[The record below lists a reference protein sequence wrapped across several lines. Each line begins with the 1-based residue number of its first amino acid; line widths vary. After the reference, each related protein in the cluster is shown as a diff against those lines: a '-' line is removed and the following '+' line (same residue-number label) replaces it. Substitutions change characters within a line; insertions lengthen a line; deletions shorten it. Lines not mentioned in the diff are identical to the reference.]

1 MTDPE
6 PLSSASPHEDVAA
19 ADVEADGDGAPRR
32 PGGPRRW
39 WTTTGAR
46 VGAVAVLVAAVAA
59 LGWGFFRRPEP
70 PTELRLDQFQAEL
83 ADDNVATATIVNS
96 SSTVEGELTDGSRY
110 TTVFPEAYGETL
122 TQELLDAGVEAEA
135 DNSSGSIWS
144 DIVFGLLPT
153 FLIVG
158 VFVWFVLQMQ
168 RGGKAMK
175 FGRARTADGDRGGD
189 ITFADVAGADEA
201 VLELRE
207 VVEYLREP
215 ERFQRLGAK
224 IPKGVLLVGPPGTGK
239 TLLAR
244 AVAGEAGVPFLSLSG
259 SDFVEMFVGV
269 GASRVRDLF
278 RQAVKQAPAIVFVD
292 EIDAV
297 GRHRGAGVGGGH
309 DEREQ
314 TLNQLL
320 VEMDGFAQTDGVV
333 LIAATNRPDILDPAL
348 LRPGRFDRQVVVD
361 VPDVAGRT
369 AVLQV
374 HLRGKPVA
382 ADVDARTFARRTP
395 GFSGADLANL
405 VNEGALLAARR
416 GSEVVA
422 AADLTAAVD
431 RVLAGPERSR
441 ILSDEE
447 RRVVAVHESGHAL
460 VSHLLPHADDV
471 HKVSI
476 VARGA
481 ALGYTVLLPEEDR
494 HLHSRAQLQDQLAV
508 ALAGRAAEEAV
519 FAELTTGAADD
530 IDRAT
535 RLARAMVTE
544 FGMSDKLGPR
554 RFVARDGEPF
564 MGMEHGRAADH
575 GEEVAARVDEEV
587 SRLLDEAHD
596 RARRILEA
604 HRRGLDLLAASLLEQ
619 ETVADDQL
627 AALLR
632 AVENPAAGDR

>member
-1 MTDPE
+1 MTE
-6 PLSSASPHEDVAA
+6 PDSSPPPAPARPPRS
-19 ADVEADGDGAPRR
+19 PRR
-32 PGGPRRW
+32 GRFHLDSPW
-39 WTTTGAR
+39 VR
-46 VGAVAVLVAAVAA
+46 VAVAVAVGFVAVVVIWTTV
-59 LGWGFFRRPEP
+59 LRPDP
-70 PTELRLDQFQAEL
+70 PQELRLDQFQDRL
-83 ADDNVATATIVNS
+83 RDDRVRTATIVNS
-96 SSTVEGELTDGSRY
+96 SSSVEGELADGTEYR
-110 TTVFPEAYGETL
+110 TVFPEAYGETL
-122 TQELLDAGVEAEA
+122 TRQLLARGVEARA
-135 DNSSGSIWS
+135 DNSDGSLWS

-158 VFVWFVLQMQ
+158 VFVWFVLNMQ
-168 RGGKAMK
+168 RGGKALT
-175 FGRARTADGDRGGD
+175 FGRARTAAGDRAGD
-189 ITFADVAGADEA
+189 VTFADVAGADEA
-201 VLELRE
+201 VTELRE
-207 VVEYLREP
+207 VVEYLRDP
-215 ERFQRLGAK
+215 ERFVRLGAR

-278 RQAVKQAPAIVFVD
+278 RQAVDKAPAIVFVD

-361 VPDVAGRT
+361 TPDIAGRT
-369 AVLQV
+369 AVLEV

-382 ADVDARTFARRTP
+382 DDVDVSVLARRTP

-416 GSEVVA
+416 GGDRITAV
-422 AADLTAAVD
+422 DLTAAVE

-441 ILSDEE
+441 ILSEDE
-447 RRVVAVHESGHAL
+447 RRVVAVHESGHAI
-460 VSHLLPHADDV
+460 VSHLLPHADEV

-476 VARGA
+476 VSRGA

-494 HLHSRAQLQDQLAV
+494 HLHSRAQLSDQLAV

-519 FAELTTGAADD
+519 FDQLTTGAIDD
-530 IDRAT
+530 IQRAT

-544 FGMSDKLGPR
+544 YGMSDKLGPR
-554 RFVARDGEPF
+554 RLVSGDGEPF
-564 MGMEHGRAADH
+564 LGLDQGRPADH
-575 GEEVAARVDEEV
+575 GAEVAARVDEEV
-587 SRLLDEAHD
+587 SRLLDEAHE
-596 RARRILEA
+596 RARRILED
-604 HRRGLDLLAASLLEQ
+604 HRPGLDRLASTLLERETVADAELADLLAA
-619 ETVADDQL
+619 V
-627 AALLR
+627 
-632 AVENPAAGDR
+632 GDP

>member
-1 MTDPE
+1 VTEPDP
-6 PLSSASPHEDVAA
+6 SPPPAPA
-19 ADVEADGDGAPRR
+19 RPPRSPRR
-32 PGGPRRW
+32 GRFHLESPW
-39 WTTTGAR
+39 VR
-46 VGAVAVLVAAVAA
+46 VAVAVAVGFVAVVVIWTTV
-59 LGWGFFRRPEP
+59 LRPDP
-70 PTELRLDQFQAEL
+70 PQELRLDQFQDRL
-83 ADDNVATATIVNS
+83 RDDRVRTATIVNS
-96 SSTVEGELTDGSRY
+96 SSSVEGELTDGTEYR
-110 TTVFPEAYGETL
+110 TVFPEAYGETL
-122 TQELLDAGVEAEA
+122 TRQLLARGVEARA
-135 DNSSGSIWS
+135 DNSDGSLWS

-158 VFVWFVLQMQ
+158 VFVWFVLNMQ
-168 RGGKAMK
+168 RGGKALT
-175 FGRARTADGDRGGD
+175 FGRARTAAGDRAGD
-189 ITFADVAGADEA
+189 VTFADVAGADEA
-201 VLELRE
+201 VTELRE
-207 VVEYLREP
+207 VVEYLRDP
-215 ERFQRLGAK
+215 ERFVRLGAR

-278 RQAVKQAPAIVFVD
+278 RQAVDKAPAIVFVD

-361 VPDVAGRT
+361 TPDIAGRT
-369 AVLQV
+369 AVLEV

-382 ADVDARTFARRTP
+382 DDVDVSVLARRTP

-416 GSEVVA
+416 GGDRITAVDLA
-422 AADLTAAVD
+422 AAVE

-441 ILSDEE
+441 ILSEDE
-447 RRVVAVHESGHAL
+447 RRVVAVHESGHAI
-460 VSHLLPHADDV
+460 VSHLLPHADEV

-476 VARGA
+476 VSRGA

-494 HLHSRAQLQDQLAV
+494 HLHSRAQLSDQLAV

-519 FAELTTGAADD
+519 FDQLTTGAIDD
-530 IDRAT
+530 IQRAT

-544 FGMSDKLGPR
+544 YGMSDKLGPR
-554 RFVARDGEPF
+554 RLVSGDGEPF
-564 MGMEHGRAADH
+564 LGLDQGRPADH
-575 GEEVAARVDEEV
+575 GAEVAARVDEEV
-587 SRLLDEAHD
+587 SRLLDEAHE
-596 RARRILEA
+596 RARRILED
-604 HRRGLDLLAASLLEQ
+604 HRPGLDRLASTLLERETVADAELADLLAA
-619 ETVADDQL
+619 V
-627 AALLR
+627 
-632 AVENPAAGDR
+632 GDP

>member
-1 MTDPE
+1 MANELVSVQPE
-6 PLSSASPHEDVAA
+6 P
-19 ADVEADGDGAPRR
+19 GAPA
-32 PGGPRRW
+32 PGEPRSPRRS
-39 WTTTGAR
+39 AR
-46 VGAVAVLVAAVAA
+46 KVPGSNLQRALVVGVVLVAVGAVV
-59 LGWGFFRRPEP
+59 WGVVDRETPPE
-70 PTELRLDQFQAEL
+70 ELRLDQFQDRL
-83 ADDNVATATIVNS
+83 AHDQVASATIVDS
-96 SSTVEGELTDGSRY
+96 SSAVHGKLRNGTRY
-110 TTVFPEAYGETL
+110 RTSFPEAYGERL
-122 TQELLDAGVEAEA
+122 TQELLDHDVKADA

-175 FGRARTADGDRGGD
+175 FGRASTADGDRAGEV
-189 ITFADVAGADEA
+189 TFADVAGADEA
-201 VLELRE
+201 IVELRE
-207 VVEYLREP
+207 VVEYLRDP
-215 ERFQRLGAK
+215 ERFKRLGAR

-244 AVAGEAGVPFLSLSG
+244 AVAGEADVPFMSLSG

-292 EIDAV
+292 EVDAV

-361 VPDVAGRT
+361 NPDVAGRA
-369 AVLQV
+369 AVLAV

-382 ADVDARTFARRTP
+382 GDVDAAVLARRTP

-416 GSEVVA
+416 GGDRITA
-422 AADLTAAVD
+422 GDLSAAVE

-441 ILSDEE
+441 ILSDLE
-447 RRVVAVHESGHAL
+447 RRIVAVHESGHAI

-476 VARGA
+476 VARGS

-494 HLHSRAQLQDQLAV
+494 HLHSRAQLADQLAV
-508 ALAGRAAEEAV
+508 ALAGRAAEEVV
-519 FAELTTGAADD
+519 FGELTTGAADD

-535 RLARAMVTE
+535 RLAHAMVTE
-544 FGMSDKLGPR
+544 YGMSDKLGPR
-554 RFVARDGEPF
+554 RFVTRDGEPF
-564 MGMEHGRAADH
+564 LGLDHNRAADH
-575 GEEVAARVDEEV
+575 GTDVAARVDEEV

-596 RARRILEA
+596 RARGILES
-604 HRRGLDLLAASLLEQ
+604 HRGGLDRLAAALIER
-619 ETVADDQL
+619 ETLADADL
-627 AALLR
+627 AEHLSTLGAQ
-632 AVENPAAGDR
+632 

>member
-1 MTDPE
+1 MTEPDP
-6 PLSSASPHEDVAA
+6 SPPPAPA
-19 ADVEADGDGAPRR
+19 RPPRSPRR
-32 PGGPRRW
+32 GRFHLESPW
-39 WTTTGAR
+39 VR
-46 VGAVAVLVAAVAA
+46 VAVAVAV
-59 LGWGFFRRPEP
+59 GFVVVLIWTTVLRPDP
-70 PTELRLDQFQAEL
+70 PQELRLDQFQDRL
-83 ADDNVATATIVNS
+83 RDDRVRTATIVNS
-96 SSTVEGELTDGSRY
+96 SSSVEGELTDGTEYR
-110 TTVFPEAYGETL
+110 TVFPEAYGETL
-122 TQELLDAGVEAEA
+122 TRQLLARGVEAQA
-135 DNSSGSIWS
+135 DNSDGSLWS

-158 VFVWFVLQMQ
+158 VFVWFVLNMQ
-168 RGGKAMK
+168 RGGKALT
-175 FGRARTADGDRGGD
+175 FGRARTAAGDRAGD
-189 ITFADVAGADEA
+189 VTFADVAGADEA
-201 VLELRE
+201 VTELRE
-207 VVEYLREP
+207 VVEYLRDP
-215 ERFQRLGAK
+215 ERFARLGAR

-278 RQAVKQAPAIVFVD
+278 RQAVDKAPAIVFVD

-361 VPDVAGRT
+361 TPDIAGRT
-369 AVLQV
+369 AVLEV

-382 ADVDARTFARRTP
+382 DDVDVAVLARRTP

-416 GSEVVA
+416 GG
-422 AADLTAAVD
+422 DRIAAVD
-431 RVLAGPERSR
+431 LAAAVERVLAGPERSR
-441 ILSDEE
+441 ILSEDE
-447 RRVVAVHESGHAL
+447 RRVVAVHESGHAI
-460 VSHLLPHADDV
+460 VSHLLPHADEV

-476 VARGA
+476 VSRGA

-494 HLHSRAQLQDQLAV
+494 HLHSRAQLSDQLAV

-519 FAELTTGAADD
+519 FDQLTTGAIDD
-530 IDRAT
+530 IQRAT

-544 FGMSDKLGPR
+544 YGMSDKLGPR
-554 RFVARDGEPF
+554 RLVSGDGEPF
-564 MGMEHGRAADH
+564 LGLDQGRPADH
-575 GEEVAARVDEEV
+575 GAEVAARVDEEV
-587 SRLLDEAHD
+587 SRLLDEAHE
-596 RARRILEA
+596 RARRILED
-604 HRRGLDLLAASLLEQ
+604 HRPGLDRLASTLLERETVADAELADLLAA
-619 ETVADDQL
+619 V
-627 AALLR
+627 
-632 AVENPAAGDR
+632 GDP

>member
-1 MTDPE
+1 VTE
-6 PLSSASPHEDVAA
+6 PDSSLPPAPARPPRS
-19 ADVEADGDGAPRR
+19 PRR
-32 PGGPRRW
+32 GRFHLDSPW
-39 WTTTGAR
+39 VR
-46 VGAVAVLVAAVAA
+46 VAVAVAVGFVAVVVIWTTV
-59 LGWGFFRRPEP
+59 LRPDP
-70 PTELRLDQFQAEL
+70 PQELRLDQFQDRL
-83 ADDNVATATIVNS
+83 RDDRVRTATIVNS
-96 SSTVEGELTDGSRY
+96 SSSVEGELTDGTEYR
-110 TTVFPEAYGETL
+110 TVFPEAYGETL
-122 TQELLDAGVEAEA
+122 TRQLLARGVEARA
-135 DNSSGSIWS
+135 DNSDGSLWS

-158 VFVWFVLQMQ
+158 VFVWFVLNMQ
-168 RGGKAMK
+168 RGGKALT
-175 FGRARTADGDRGGD
+175 FGRARTAAGDRAGD
-189 ITFADVAGADEA
+189 VTFADVAGADEA
-201 VLELRE
+201 VTELRE
-207 VVEYLREP
+207 VVEYLRDP
-215 ERFQRLGAK
+215 ERFVRLGAR

-278 RQAVKQAPAIVFVD
+278 RQAVDKAPAIVFVD

-361 VPDVAGRT
+361 TPDIAGRT
-369 AVLQV
+369 AVLEV

-382 ADVDARTFARRTP
+382 DDVDVSVLARRTP

-416 GSEVVA
+416 GGDRITAVDLA
-422 AADLTAAVD
+422 AAVE

-441 ILSDEE
+441 ILSEDE
-447 RRVVAVHESGHAL
+447 RRVVAVHESGHAI
-460 VSHLLPHADDV
+460 VSHLLPHADEV

-476 VARGA
+476 VSRGA

-494 HLHSRAQLQDQLAV
+494 HLHSRAQLSDQLAV

-519 FAELTTGAADD
+519 FDQLTTGAIDD
-530 IDRAT
+530 IQRAT

-544 FGMSDKLGPR
+544 YGMSDKLGPR
-554 RFVARDGEPF
+554 RLVSGDGEPF
-564 MGMEHGRAADH
+564 LGLDQGRPADH
-575 GEEVAARVDEEV
+575 GAEVAARVDEEV
-587 SRLLDEAHD
+587 SRLLDEAHE
-596 RARRILEA
+596 RARRILED
-604 HRRGLDLLAASLLEQ
+604 HRPGLDRLASTLLERETVADAELADLLAA
-619 ETVADDQL
+619 V
-627 AALLR
+627 
-632 AVENPAAGDR
+632 GDP

>member
-1 MTDPE
+1 MTAPE
-6 PLSSASPHEDVAA
+6 PPASAPPPEPGPAVDRTPDPPTSKGRRSGSS
-19 ADVEADGDGAPRR
+19 RR
-32 PGGPRRW
+32 RNSTRSW
-39 WTTTGAR
+39 AI
-46 VGAVAVLVAAVAA
+46 AAVLVVVAVVA
-59 LGWGFFRRPEP
+59 LVWGFLSRSESPE
-70 PTELRLDQFQAEL
+70 ELRLDQFEERLQ
-83 ADDNVATATIVNS
+83 DDQVRTATIVNS
-96 SSTVEGELTDGSRY
+96 SSTVEGELTDGTRY
-110 TTVFPEAYGETL
+110 RTVFPEAYGERL
-122 TQELLDAGVEAEA
+122 TQQLLVHDVEADA
-135 DNSSGSIWS
+135 DNSDGDIWS

-168 RGGKAMK
+168 RGGRALK
-175 FGRARTADGDRGGD
+175 FGRARTSEADRTGAV
-189 ITFADVAGADEA
+189 TFEDVAGADEA

-207 VVEYLREP
+207 VVEYLRDP
-215 ERFQRLGAK
+215 ERFQRLGAR

-278 RQAVKQAPAIVFVD
+278 RQAVNQAPAIVFVD

-297 GRHRGAGVGGGH
+297 GRHRGAGMGGGH

-361 VPDVAGRT
+361 TPDVAGRA
-369 AVLQV
+369 AVLAV
-374 HLRGKPVA
+374 HLRGKPTA
-382 ADVDARTFARRTP
+382 DDVDPRVLARRTP

-416 GSEVVA
+416 GGDRITA
-422 AADLTAAVD
+422 TDLSAAVE

-441 ILSDEE
+441 ILSPEE
-447 RRVVAVHESGHAL
+447 RRIVAVHESGHAI

-476 VARGA
+476 VSRGA
-481 ALGYTVLLPEEDR
+481 ALGYTVLLPEQDR
-494 HLHSRAQLQDQLAV
+494 HLHSRAQLSDQLAV

-519 FAELTTGAADD
+519 FGELTTGAADD

-544 FGMSDKLGPR
+544 YGMSDKLGPR

-564 MGMEHGRAADH
+564 LGLDHGRAADH
-575 GEEVAARVDEEV
+575 GDEVAARVDEEV
-587 SRLLDEAHD
+587 SRLLEEAHD
-596 RARRILEA
+596 RARRILES
-604 HRRGLDLLAASLLEQ
+604 HRAGLDRLAATLLEQ
-619 ETVADDQL
+619 ETVADEEL
-627 AALLR
+627 AALLA
-632 AVENPAAGDR
+632 AVGDA

>member
-1 MTDPE
+1 M
-6 PLSSASPHEDVAA
+6 LV
-19 ADVEADGDGAPRR
+19 
-32 PGGPRRW
+32 
-39 WTTTGAR
+39 
-46 VGAVAVLVAAVAA
+46 AVAVVALV
-59 LGWGFFRRPEP
+59 WGFLGRSESPE
-70 PTELRLDQFQAEL
+70 ELRLDQFEERLQ
-83 ADDNVATATIVNS
+83 DDQVRTATIVNS
-96 SSTVEGELTDGSRY
+96 SSTVEGELTDGTRY
-110 TTVFPEAYGETL
+110 RTVFPEAYGERL
-122 TQELLDAGVEAEA
+122 TQQLLVHDVEADA
-135 DNSSGSIWS
+135 DNSDGDIWS

-168 RGGKAMK
+168 RGGKALK
-175 FGRARTADGDRGGD
+175 FGRARTSEADRAGAV
-189 ITFADVAGADEA
+189 TFEDVAGADEA
-201 VLELRE
+201 VLELRD
-207 VVEYLREP
+207 VVEYLRDP
-215 ERFQRLGAK
+215 ERFQRLGAR

-278 RQAVKQAPAIVFVD
+278 RQAVNQAPAIVFVD

-361 VPDVAGRT
+361 TPDVAGRA
-369 AVLQV
+369 AVLAV
-374 HLRGKPVA
+374 HLRGKPTA
-382 ADVDARTFARRTP
+382 DDVDPRVLARRTP

-416 GSEVVA
+416 GGDRITA
-422 AADLTAAVD
+422 TDLSAAVE

-441 ILSDEE
+441 ILSPEE
-447 RRVVAVHESGHAL
+447 RRIVAVHESGHAI

-476 VARGA
+476 VSRGA
-481 ALGYTVLLPEEDR
+481 ALGYTVLLPEQDR
-494 HLHSRAQLQDQLAV
+494 HLHSRAQLSDQLAV

-519 FAELTTGAADD
+519 FGELTTGAADD

-544 FGMSDKLGPR
+544 YGMSDKLGPR

-564 MGMEHGRAADH
+564 LGLDHGRAADH
-575 GEEVAARVDEEV
+575 GDEVAARLDEEV
-587 SRLLDEAHD
+587 SRLLEEAHD
-596 RARRILEA
+596 RARRILES
-604 HRRGLDLLAASLLEQ
+604 HRSGLDRLAATLLEQ
-619 ETVADDQL
+619 ETVADEEL
-627 AALLR
+627 AALLA
-632 AVENPAAGDR
+632 AVGDA

>member
-1 MTDPE
+1 M
-6 PLSSASPHEDVAA
+6 
-19 ADVEADGDGAPRR
+19 
-32 PGGPRRW
+32 PGSNLQ
-39 WTTTGAR
+39 R
-46 VGAVAVLVAAVAA
+46 VLVVGVAVVAVVAIV
-59 LGWGFFRRPEP
+59 WGFLSRPEP
-70 PTELRLDQFQAEL
+70 PKELRLDQFQDRL
-83 ADDNVATATIVNS
+83 AHDQVVTATIVKS
-96 SSTVEGELTDGSRY
+96 SSAVEGKLRNGIRY
-110 TTVFPEAYGETL
+110 RTEFPLAYGERL
-122 TQELLDAGVEAEA
+122 TQELLDHDVKADA

-144 DIVFGLLPT
+144 DIIFGLLPT

-175 FGRARTADGDRGGD
+175 FGRASTAGGDRGGD
-189 ITFADVAGADEA
+189 VTFADVAGADEA

-207 VVEYLREP
+207 VVEYLRDP
-215 ERFQRLGAK
+215 DRFKRLGAR

-244 AVAGEAGVPFLSLSG
+244 AVAGEADVPFMSLSG

-361 VPDVAGRT
+361 NPDVAGRA
-369 AVLQV
+369 AVLTV
-374 HLRGKPVA
+374 HLKGKPIAV
-382 ADVDARTFARRTP
+382 DVDAAVLARRTP

-416 GSEVVA
+416 GGDRIT
-422 AADLTAAVD
+422 AADLSAAVE

-441 ILSDEE
+441 ILSDLE
-447 RRVVAVHESGHAL
+447 RRIVAVHESGHAI
-460 VSHLLPHADDV
+460 VSHVLPHADDV

-476 VARGA
+476 VARGS

-494 HLHSRAQLQDQLAV
+494 HLHSRAQLADQLAV
-508 ALAGRAAEEAV
+508 ALAGRAAEEVV
-519 FAELTTGAADD
+519 FGELTTGAADD

-535 RLARAMVTE
+535 RLAQAMVTE
-544 FGMSDKLGPR
+544 YGMSNKLGPR
-554 RFVARDGEPF
+554 RFASRDGEPF
-564 MGMEHGRAADH
+564 LGLDHGRAADH
-575 GEEVAARVDEEV
+575 GTDVAVRVDEEV

-596 RARRILEA
+596 RARRILES
-604 HRRGLDLLAASLLEQ
+604 HRGGLDRLA
-619 ETVADDQL
+619 
-627 AALLR
+627 AALLER
-632 AVENPAAGDR
+632 ETLADAELAEHLSALGAQ

>member
-1 MTDPE
+1 
-6 PLSSASPHEDVAA
+6 V
-19 ADVEADGDGAPRR
+19 
-32 PGGPRRW
+32 PGSNLQ
-39 WTTTGAR
+39 R
-46 VGAVAVLVAAVAA
+46 VLVVGVAVVAVVAIV
-59 LGWGFFRRPEP
+59 WGFLSRPEP
-70 PTELRLDQFQAEL
+70 PKELRLDQFQDRL
-83 ADDNVATATIVNS
+83 AHDQVVTATIVKS
-96 SSTVEGELTDGSRY
+96 SSAVEGKLRNGIRY
-110 TTVFPEAYGETL
+110 RTEFPLAYGERL
-122 TQELLDAGVEAEA
+122 TQELLDHDVKADA

-175 FGRARTADGDRGGD
+175 FGRASTAGGDRGGD
-189 ITFADVAGADEA
+189 VTFADVAGADEA

-207 VVEYLREP
+207 VVEYLRDP
-215 ERFQRLGAK
+215 DRFKRLGAR

-244 AVAGEAGVPFLSLSG
+244 AVAGEADVPFMSLSG

-361 VPDVAGRT
+361 NPDVAGRA
-369 AVLQV
+369 AVLTV
-374 HLRGKPVA
+374 HLKGKPIAV
-382 ADVDARTFARRTP
+382 DVDAAVLARRTP

-416 GSEVVA
+416 GGDRIT
-422 AADLTAAVD
+422 AADLSAAVE

-441 ILSDEE
+441 ILSDLE
-447 RRVVAVHESGHAL
+447 RRIVAVHESGHAI
-460 VSHLLPHADDV
+460 VSHVLPHADDV

-476 VARGA
+476 VARGS

-494 HLHSRAQLQDQLAV
+494 HLHSRAQLADQLAV
-508 ALAGRAAEEAV
+508 ALAGRAAEEVV
-519 FAELTTGAADD
+519 FGELTTGAADD

-535 RLARAMVTE
+535 RLAQAMVTE
-544 FGMSDKLGPR
+544 YGMSNKLGPR
-554 RFVARDGEPF
+554 RFVSRDGEPF
-564 MGMEHGRAADH
+564 LGLDHGRAADH
-575 GEEVAARVDEEV
+575 GTDVAVRVDEEV

-596 RARRILEA
+596 RARRILES
-604 HRRGLDLLAASLLEQ
+604 HRGGLDRLA
-619 ETVADDQL
+619 
-627 AALLR
+627 AALLER
-632 AVENPAAGDR
+632 ETLADAELAEHLSALGAQ

>member
-1 MTDPE
+1 M
-6 PLSSASPHEDVAA
+6 
-19 ADVEADGDGAPRR
+19 
-32 PGGPRRW
+32 PGSNLQ
-39 WTTTGAR
+39 R
-46 VGAVAVLVAAVAA
+46 VLVVGVTVVAVVAIV
-59 LGWGFFRRPEP
+59 WGFLSRPEP
-70 PTELRLDQFQAEL
+70 PKELRLDQFQDRL
-83 ADDNVATATIVNS
+83 AHDQVATATVVKS
-96 SSTVEGELTDGSRY
+96 SSAVEGKLRSGIRY
-110 TTVFPEAYGETL
+110 RTEFPMAYGERL
-122 TQELLDAGVEAEA
+122 TQELLDHDVKADA

-144 DIVFGLLPT
+144 DIIFGLLPT

-175 FGRARTADGDRGGD
+175 FGRASTAGGDRGGD
-189 ITFADVAGADEA
+189 VTFADVAGADEA

-207 VVEYLREP
+207 VVEYLRDP
-215 ERFQRLGAK
+215 DRFKRLGAR

-244 AVAGEAGVPFLSLSG
+244 AVAGEADVPFMSLSG

-361 VPDVAGRT
+361 NPDVAGRA
-369 AVLQV
+369 AVLTV
-374 HLRGKPVA
+374 HLKGKPIAV
-382 ADVDARTFARRTP
+382 DVDAAVLARRTP

-416 GSEVVA
+416 GGDRIT
-422 AADLTAAVD
+422 AADLSAAVE

-441 ILSDEE
+441 ILSDLE
-447 RRVVAVHESGHAL
+447 RRIVAVHESGHAI
-460 VSHLLPHADDV
+460 VSHVLPHADDV

-476 VARGA
+476 VARGS

-494 HLHSRAQLQDQLAV
+494 HLHSRAQLADQLAV
-508 ALAGRAAEEAV
+508 ALAGRAAEEVV
-519 FAELTTGAADD
+519 FGELTTGAADD

-535 RLARAMVTE
+535 RLAQAMVTE
-544 FGMSDKLGPR
+544 YGMSNKLGPR
-554 RFVARDGEPF
+554 RFASRDGEPF
-564 MGMEHGRAADH
+564 LGLDHGRAADH
-575 GEEVAARVDEEV
+575 GTDVAVRVDEEV

-596 RARRILEA
+596 RARRILES
-604 HRRGLDLLAASLLEQ
+604 HRGGLDRLA
-619 ETVADDQL
+619 
-627 AALLR
+627 AALLER
-632 AVENPAAGDR
+632 ETLADAELAEHLSALGAQ

>member
-1 MTDPE
+1 
-6 PLSSASPHEDVAA
+6 
-19 ADVEADGDGAPRR
+19 
-32 PGGPRRW
+32 
-39 WTTTGAR
+39 
-46 VGAVAVLVAAVAA
+46 VAVVAIV
-59 LGWGFFRRPEP
+59 WGFLSRPEP
-70 PTELRLDQFQAEL
+70 PKELRLDQFQDRL
-83 ADDNVATATIVNS
+83 AHDQVATATVVKS
-96 SSTVEGELTDGSRY
+96 SSAVEGKLRSGIRY
-110 TTVFPEAYGETL
+110 RTEFPMAYGERL
-122 TQELLDAGVEAEA
+122 TQELLDHDVKADA

-144 DIVFGLLPT
+144 DIIFGLLPT

-175 FGRARTADGDRGGD
+175 FGRASTAGGDRGGD
-189 ITFADVAGADEA
+189 VTFADVAGADEA

-207 VVEYLREP
+207 VVEYLRDP
-215 ERFQRLGAK
+215 DRFKRLGAR

-244 AVAGEAGVPFLSLSG
+244 AVAGEADVPFMSLSG

-361 VPDVAGRT
+361 NPDVAGRA
-369 AVLQV
+369 AVLTV
-374 HLRGKPVA
+374 HLKGKPIAV
-382 ADVDARTFARRTP
+382 DVDAAVLARRTP

-416 GSEVVA
+416 GGDRIT
-422 AADLTAAVD
+422 AADLSAAVE

-441 ILSDEE
+441 ILSDLE
-447 RRVVAVHESGHAL
+447 RRIVAVHESGHAI
-460 VSHLLPHADDV
+460 VSHVLPHADDV

-476 VARGA
+476 VARGS

-494 HLHSRAQLQDQLAV
+494 HLHSRAQLADQLAV
-508 ALAGRAAEEAV
+508 ALAGRAAEEVV
-519 FAELTTGAADD
+519 FGELTTGAADD

-535 RLARAMVTE
+535 RLAQAMVTE
-544 FGMSDKLGPR
+544 YGMSNKLGPR
-554 RFVARDGEPF
+554 RFASRDGEPF
-564 MGMEHGRAADH
+564 LGLDHGRAADH
-575 GEEVAARVDEEV
+575 GTDVAVRVDEEV

-596 RARRILEA
+596 RARRILES
-604 HRRGLDLLAASLLEQ
+604 HRGGLDRLA
-619 ETVADDQL
+619 
-627 AALLR
+627 AALLER
-632 AVENPAAGDR
+632 ETLADAELAEHLSALGAQ

>member
-1 MTDPE
+1 VV
-6 PLSSASPHEDVAA
+6 LVAVALAS
-19 ADVEADGDGAPRR
+19 
-32 PGGPRRW
+32 
-39 WTTTGAR
+39 
-46 VGAVAVLVAAVAA
+46 VAVL
-59 LGWGFFRRPEP
+59 RRSPGPE
-70 PTELRLDQFQAEL
+70 ELRLDQFQQRL
-83 ADDNVATATIVNS
+83 DSGHVRTATMFRS
-96 SSTVEGELTDGSRY
+96 SSTVEGKLTDGTLYR
-110 TTVFPEAYGETL
+110 TVFPAAYGEQL
-122 TQELLDAGVEAEA
+122 TKDLLAHDVRADA
-135 DNSSGSIWS
+135 DNSDGSIWS

-168 RGGKAMK
+168 RGGKALR
-175 FGRARTADGDRGGD
+175 FGRARTAGSDRAGEV
-189 ITFADVAGADEA
+189 TFADVAGSDEA
-201 VLELRE
+201 VGELRE
-207 VVEYLREP
+207 VVDYLRDP
-215 ERFQRLGAK
+215 ARFQRLGAR

-278 RQAVKQAPAIVFVD
+278 RQAVSQAPAIVFVD

-320 VEMDGFAQTDGVV
+320 VEMDGFAQTDGVIM
-333 LIAATNRPDILDPAL
+333 IAATNRPDILDPAL
-348 LRPGRFDRQVVVD
+348 LRPGRFDRQVLVD
-361 VPDVAGRT
+361 APDVRGRA
-369 AVLQV
+369 AVLEV
-374 HLRGKPVA
+374 HLRHKPTA
-382 ADVDARTFARRTP
+382 PDVDITVLARRTP
-395 GFSGADLANL
+395 GFTGADLANL

-416 GSEVVA
+416 SSETIA
-422 AADLTAAVD
+422 AADLNAAVE
-431 RVLAGPERSR
+431 RVLAGAERSR
-441 ILSDEE
+441 ILSEEE
-447 RRVVAVHESGHAL
+447 RRIVAVHESGHAV
-460 VSHLLPHADDV
+460 VSHVLPHADDV

-494 HLHSRAQLQDQLAV
+494 HLHSRAELSDQLTV

-519 FAELTTGAADD
+519 FDELTTGAVDD
-530 IDRAT
+530 IERAT

-554 RFVARDGEPF
+554 RLVSRDGEPF
-564 MGMEHGRAADH
+564 LGLDHSRVSDH
-575 GEEVAARVDEEV
+575 GEELAARVDEEV
-587 SRLLDEAHD
+587 SRLLEEAHD

-604 HRRGLDLLAASLLEQ
+604 HRPGLDRLAAALLEE
-619 ETVADDQL
+619 ETVADDRL
-627 AALLR
+627 AELL
-632 AVENPAAGDR
+632 AGLGDP

>member
-1 MTDPE
+1 M
-6 PLSSASPHEDVAA
+6 
-19 ADVEADGDGAPRR
+19 
-32 PGGPRRW
+32 
-39 WTTTGAR
+39 
-46 VGAVAVLVAAVAA
+46 VLAVAA
-59 LGWGFFRRPEP
+59 LVWGILTRPDP
-70 PTELRLDQFQAEL
+70 PEELRLDQFQARL
-83 ADDNVATATIVNS
+83 DDGDIRTATVIDS
-96 SSTVEGELTDGSRY
+96 SSTVEGELADGTRY
-110 TTVFPEAYGETL
+110 RTEFPKEYGEQL
-122 TQELLDAGVEAEA
+122 TKDLLVQDIKADA
-135 DNSSGSIWS
+135 DNSDGSIWS
-144 DIVFGLLPT
+144 DVVFGLLPT

-175 FGRARTADGDRGGD
+175 FGRARTAGGD
-189 ITFADVAGADEA
+189 QSGDVTFDDVAGADEA
-201 VLELRE
+201 VVELRE
-207 VVEYLREP
+207 VVEYLRDP
-215 ERFQRLGAK
+215 ERFLRLGAR

-259 SDFVEMFVGV
+259 SDFVEVFVGV

-278 RQAVKQAPAIVFVD
+278 RQAVNQAPAIVFVD

-297 GRHRGAGVGGGH
+297 GRHRGAGVGNGH

-348 LRPGRFDRQVVVD
+348 LRPGRFDRQVMVD
-361 VPDVAGRT
+361 NPDVRGRA
-369 AVLQV
+369 AVLAV

-382 ADVDARTFARRTP
+382 PDVDVAVLARRTP

-416 GSEVVA
+416 GGDVIGR
-422 AADLTAAVD
+422 ADLTAAVE

-441 ILSDEE
+441 ILSVQE
-447 RRVVAVHESGHAL
+447 RRIVAVHESGHAI
-460 VSHLLPHADDV
+460 VSHVLPHADDV

-476 VARGA
+476 VSRGA

-494 HLHSRAQLQDQLAV
+494 HLHSRSQLEDQLAV
-508 ALAGRAAEEAV
+508 LLAGRAAEEAV
-519 FAELTTGAADD
+519 FDELTNGATDD

-535 RLARAMVTE
+535 RLATAMVTE
-544 FGMSDKLGPR
+544 YGMSDKLGPR
-554 RFVARDGEPF
+554 RFVVRDAEPF
-564 MGMEHGRAADH
+564 LGMDQSRAREHGDD
-575 GEEVAARVDEEV
+575 VAAHVDEEV
-587 SRLLDEAHD
+587 SRLLEDAHD

-604 HRRGLDLLAASLLEQ
+604 HRPGLDRLTAALLDRETLADAELADLLAALGE
-619 ETVADDQL
+619 
-627 AALLR
+627 
-632 AVENPAAGDR
+632 P

>member
-1 MTDPE
+1 VTE
-6 PLSSASPHEDVAA
+6 PDSSLPPAPARPPRS
-19 ADVEADGDGAPRR
+19 PRR
-32 PGGPRRW
+32 GRFHLDSPW
-39 WTTTGAR
+39 VR
-46 VGAVAVLVAAVAA
+46 VAVAVAVGFVAVVVIWTTV
-59 LGWGFFRRPEP
+59 LRPDP
-70 PTELRLDQFQAEL
+70 PQELRLDQFQDRL
-83 ADDNVATATIVNS
+83 RDDRVRTATIVNS
-96 SSTVEGELTDGSRY
+96 SSSVEGELTDGTEYR
-110 TTVFPEAYGETL
+110 TVFPEAYGETL
-122 TQELLDAGVEAEA
+122 TRQLLARGVEAQA
-135 DNSSGSIWS
+135 DNSDGSLWS

-158 VFVWFVLQMQ
+158 VFVWFVLNMQ
-168 RGGKAMK
+168 RGGKALT
-175 FGRARTADGDRGGD
+175 FGRARTAAGDRAGD
-189 ITFADVAGADEA
+189 VTFADVAGADEA
-201 VLELRE
+201 VTELRE
-207 VVEYLREP
+207 VVEYLRDP
-215 ERFQRLGAK
+215 ERFVRLGAR

-278 RQAVKQAPAIVFVD
+278 RQAVDKAPAIVFVD

-361 VPDVAGRT
+361 TPDIAGRT
-369 AVLQV
+369 AVLEV

-382 ADVDARTFARRTP
+382 DDVDVSVLARRTP

-416 GSEVVA
+416 GGDRITAVDLA
-422 AADLTAAVD
+422 AAVE

-441 ILSDEE
+441 ILSEDE
-447 RRVVAVHESGHAL
+447 RRVVAVHESGHAI
-460 VSHLLPHADDV
+460 VSHLLPHADEV

-476 VARGA
+476 VSRGA

-494 HLHSRAQLQDQLAV
+494 HLHSRAQLSDQLAV

-519 FAELTTGAADD
+519 FDQLTTGAIDD
-530 IDRAT
+530 IQRAT

-544 FGMSDKLGPR
+544 YGMSDKLGPR
-554 RFVARDGEPF
+554 RLVSGDGEPF
-564 MGMEHGRAADH
+564 LGLDQGRPADH
-575 GEEVAARVDEEV
+575 GAEVAARVDEEV
-587 SRLLDEAHD
+587 SRLLDEAHE
-596 RARRILEA
+596 RARRILED
-604 HRRGLDLLAASLLEQ
+604 HRPGLDRLASTLLERETVADAELADLLAA
-619 ETVADDQL
+619 V
-627 AALLR
+627 
-632 AVENPAAGDR
+632 GDP

>member
-1 MTDPE
+1 VTNQQPPASGPNE
-6 PLSSASPHEDVAA
+6 PAL
-19 ADVEADGDGAPRR
+19 VEA
-32 PGGPRRW
+32 GGPQRASRKVP
-39 WTTTGAR
+39 GSNLQR
-46 VGAVAVLVAAVAA
+46 VLVVGVTVVAVVAIV
-59 LGWGFFRRPEP
+59 WGFLSRPEP
-70 PTELRLDQFQAEL
+70 PKELRLDQFQDRL
-83 ADDNVATATIVNS
+83 AHDQVATATVVKS
-96 SSTVEGELTDGSRY
+96 SSAVEGKLRSGIRY
-110 TTVFPEAYGETL
+110 RTEFPMAYGERL
-122 TQELLDAGVEAEA
+122 TQELLDHDVKADA

-144 DIVFGLLPT
+144 DIIFGLLPT

-175 FGRARTADGDRGGD
+175 FGRASTAGGDRGGD
-189 ITFADVAGADEA
+189 VTFADVAGADEA

-207 VVEYLREP
+207 VVEYLRDP
-215 ERFQRLGAK
+215 DRFKRLGAR

-244 AVAGEAGVPFLSLSG
+244 AVAGEADVPFMSLSG

-361 VPDVAGRT
+361 NPDVAGRA
-369 AVLQV
+369 AVLTV
-374 HLRGKPVA
+374 HLKGKPIAV
-382 ADVDARTFARRTP
+382 DVDAAVLARRTP

-416 GSEVVA
+416 GGDRIT
-422 AADLTAAVD
+422 AADLSAAVE

-441 ILSDEE
+441 ILSDLE
-447 RRVVAVHESGHAL
+447 RRIVAVHESGHAI
-460 VSHLLPHADDV
+460 VSHVLPHADDV

-476 VARGA
+476 VARGS

-494 HLHSRAQLQDQLAV
+494 HLHSRAQLADQLAV
-508 ALAGRAAEEAV
+508 ALAGRAAEEVV
-519 FAELTTGAADD
+519 FGELTTGAADD

-535 RLARAMVTE
+535 RLAQAMVTE
-544 FGMSDKLGPR
+544 YGMSNKLGPR
-554 RFVARDGEPF
+554 RFASRDGEPF
-564 MGMEHGRAADH
+564 LGLDHGRAADH
-575 GEEVAARVDEEV
+575 GTDVAVRVDEEV

-596 RARRILEA
+596 RARRILES
-604 HRRGLDLLAASLLEQ
+604 HRGGLDRLA
-619 ETVADDQL
+619 
-627 AALLR
+627 AALLER
-632 AVENPAAGDR
+632 ETLADAELAEHLSALGAQ

>member
-1 MTDPE
+1 M
-6 PLSSASPHEDVAA
+6 
-19 ADVEADGDGAPRR
+19 
-32 PGGPRRW
+32 PGSNLQ
-39 WTTTGAR
+39 R
-46 VGAVAVLVAAVAA
+46 VLVVGVAVVAVVAIV
-59 LGWGFFRRPEP
+59 WGFLSRPEP
-70 PTELRLDQFQAEL
+70 PKELRLDQFQDRL
-83 ADDNVATATIVNS
+83 AHDQVVTATIVKS
-96 SSTVEGELTDGSRY
+96 SSAVEGKLRNGIRY
-110 TTVFPEAYGETL
+110 RTEFPLAYGERL
-122 TQELLDAGVEAEA
+122 TQELLDHDVKADA

-175 FGRARTADGDRGGD
+175 FGRASTAGGDRGGD
-189 ITFADVAGADEA
+189 VTFADVAGADEA

-207 VVEYLREP
+207 VVEYLRDP
-215 ERFQRLGAK
+215 DRFKRLGAR

-244 AVAGEAGVPFLSLSG
+244 AVAGEADVPFMSLSG

-361 VPDVAGRT
+361 NPDVAGRA
-369 AVLQV
+369 AVLTV
-374 HLRGKPVA
+374 HLKGKPIAV
-382 ADVDARTFARRTP
+382 DVDAAVLARRTP

-416 GSEVVA
+416 GGDRIT
-422 AADLTAAVD
+422 AADLSAAVE

-441 ILSDEE
+441 ILSDLE
-447 RRVVAVHESGHAL
+447 RRIVAVHESGHAI
-460 VSHLLPHADDV
+460 VSHVLPHADDV

-476 VARGA
+476 VARGS

-494 HLHSRAQLQDQLAV
+494 HLHSRAQLADQLAV
-508 ALAGRAAEEAV
+508 ALAGRAAEEVV
-519 FAELTTGAADD
+519 FGELTTGAADD

-535 RLARAMVTE
+535 RLAQAMVTE
-544 FGMSDKLGPR
+544 YGMSNKLGPR
-554 RFVARDGEPF
+554 RFVSRDGEPF
-564 MGMEHGRAADH
+564 LGLDHGRAADH
-575 GEEVAARVDEEV
+575 GTDVAVRVDEEV

-596 RARRILEA
+596 RARRILES
-604 HRRGLDLLAASLLEQ
+604 HRGGLDRLA
-619 ETVADDQL
+619 
-627 AALLR
+627 AALLER
-632 AVENPAAGDR
+632 ETLADAELAEHLSALGAQ

>member
-1 MTDPE
+1 MI
-6 PLSSASPHEDVAA
+6 V
-19 ADVEADGDGAPRR
+19 V
-32 PGGPRRW
+32 
-39 WTTTGAR
+39 
-46 VGAVAVLVAAVAA
+46 VAVAA
-59 LGWGFFRRPEP
+59 LVWGFLSRSESPE
-70 PTELRLDQFQAEL
+70 ELRLDQFEERLQ
-83 ADDNVATATIVNS
+83 DDQVRTATIVNS
-96 SSTVEGELTDGSRY
+96 SSTVEGELTDGTRY
-110 TTVFPEAYGETL
+110 RTVFPEAYGERL
-122 TQELLDAGVEAEA
+122 TQQLLVHDVEADA
-135 DNSSGSIWS
+135 DNSDGDIWS

-168 RGGKAMK
+168 RGGRALK
-175 FGRARTADGDRGGD
+175 FGRARTSEADRAGAV
-189 ITFADVAGADEA
+189 TFEDVAGADEA

-207 VVEYLREP
+207 VVEYLRDP
-215 ERFQRLGAK
+215 ERFQRLGAR

-239 TLLAR
+239 TLVAR

-278 RQAVKQAPAIVFVD
+278 RQAVNQAPAIVFVD

-361 VPDVAGRT
+361 TPDVAGRA
-369 AVLQV
+369 AVLAV
-374 HLRGKPVA
+374 HLRGKPTA
-382 ADVDARTFARRTP
+382 DDVDPRVLARRTP

-416 GSEVVA
+416 GGDRITA
-422 AADLTAAVD
+422 TDLSAAVE

-441 ILSDEE
+441 ILSPEE
-447 RRVVAVHESGHAL
+447 RRIVAVHESGHAI

-476 VARGA
+476 VSRGA
-481 ALGYTVLLPEEDR
+481 ALGYTVLLPEQDR
-494 HLHSRAQLQDQLAV
+494 HLHSRAQLSDQLAV

-519 FAELTTGAADD
+519 FGELTTGAADD

-544 FGMSDKLGPR
+544 YGMSDKLGPR

-564 MGMEHGRAADH
+564 LGLDHGRAADH
-575 GEEVAARVDEEV
+575 GDEVAARVDEEV
-587 SRLLDEAHD
+587 SRLLEEAHD
-596 RARRILEA
+596 RARRILES
-604 HRRGLDLLAASLLEQ
+604 HRAGLDRLAATLLEQ
-619 ETVADDQL
+619 ETVADEEL
-627 AALLR
+627 AALLA
-632 AVENPAAGDR
+632 AVGDA

>member
-1 MTDPE
+1 MHLD
-6 PLSSASPHEDVAA
+6 SPWV
-19 ADVEADGDGAPRR
+19 
-32 PGGPRRW
+32 
-39 WTTTGAR
+39 R
-46 VGAVAVLVAAVAA
+46 VAVAVA
-59 LGWGFFRRPEP
+59 LGFAVVVVLWATVLRPEP
-70 PTELRLDQFQAEL
+70 PEELRLDQFQGRL
-83 ADDNVATATIVNS
+83 RDDRVRTATIVNS
-96 SSTVEGELTDGSRY
+96 SSSVEGELTDGTEYR
-110 TTVFPEAYGETL
+110 TVFPEAYGETL
-122 TQELLDAGVEAEA
+122 TRQLLARGVEAQA
-135 DNSSGSIWS
+135 DNSDGSLWS

-158 VFVWFVLQMQ
+158 VFVWFVLNMQ
-168 RGGKAMK
+168 RGGKALT
-175 FGRARTADGDRGGD
+175 FGRARTAAGDRAGD
-189 ITFADVAGADEA
+189 VTFADVAGADEA
-201 VLELRE
+201 VTELRE
-207 VVEYLREP
+207 VVEYLRDP
-215 ERFQRLGAK
+215 ERFARLGAR

-278 RQAVKQAPAIVFVD
+278 RQAVDKAPAIVFVD

-361 VPDVAGRT
+361 TPDIAGRT
-369 AVLQV
+369 AVLEV

-382 ADVDARTFARRTP
+382 DDVDVSVLARRTP

-416 GSEVVA
+416 GGDRIA
-422 AADLTAAVD
+422 AVDLTAAVE

-441 ILSDEE
+441 ILSEDE
-447 RRVVAVHESGHAL
+447 RRVVAVHESGHAI
-460 VSHLLPHADDV
+460 VSHVLPHADEV

-476 VARGA
+476 VSRGA

-494 HLHSRAQLQDQLAV
+494 HLHSRAQLSDQLAV

-519 FAELTTGAADD
+519 FDQLTTGAIDD
-530 IDRAT
+530 IQRAT

-544 FGMSDKLGPR
+544 YGMSDKLGPR
-554 RFVARDGEPF
+554 RLVSGDGEPF
-564 MGMEHGRAADH
+564 LGLDQGRPADH
-575 GEEVAARVDEEV
+575 GAEVAARVDEEV
-587 SRLLDEAHD
+587 SRLLDEAHE
-596 RARRILEA
+596 RARRILED
-604 HRRGLDLLAASLLEQ
+604 HRPGLDRLASTLLERETVADAELADLLAA
-619 ETVADDQL
+619 V
-627 AALLR
+627 
-632 AVENPAAGDR
+632 GDP